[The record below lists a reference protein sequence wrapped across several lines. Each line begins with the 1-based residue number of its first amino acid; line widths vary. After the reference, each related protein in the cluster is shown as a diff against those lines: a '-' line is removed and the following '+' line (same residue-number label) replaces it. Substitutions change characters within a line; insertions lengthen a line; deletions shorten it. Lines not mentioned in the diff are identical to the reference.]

1 MTFPDAPGRGKPE
14 KQYVEDPAIATLET
28 LGWRLTP
35 LSDVQRVGP
44 RSAILRDRLHAALS
58 RLNPGL
64 SPEALELAVRRVSA
78 RERLGLVEG
87 NREVHG
93 VLTHGFSV
101 RLDDDPGGLPSR
113 TVQLADF
120 VDTSRNEYT
129 LIRQFPVVGEGG
141 RRIEFDL
148 SLFVNGVLWAV
159 LECKYARGDLG
170 AALSEGHLQLSR
182 YQSLAD
188 YVGRGA
194 PSVFASVQVLGV
206 LCGSEAVSLGVYGA
220 VGASARA
227 FAPFPEAYPQ
237 GAAWLADALG
247 LPPGGQPN
255 PQQILLYSVFAP
267 ENLLEFARSFTVY
280 EVKDGRLIR
289 KLARHQQRVAVD
301 RVARRVLGLLP
312 VGPEADPAM
321 PAGDIGKGGI
331 IWHTQGSG
339 KSLTMVWLAQK
350 LRQTEL
356 RQENPNIVVVTDRV
370 SLDGQITGVFGEA
383 GLTLPE
389 RARTTT
395 ELRKLLG
402 ATGGVTVMTTVQ
414 KFADFMK
421 KPGRTSGRKVFVL
434 VDEAHRTQ
442 YGDMAQEMRKALP
455 GATFIAFTG
464 TPIEKRNRS
473 TMRVFG
479 PYIHRYTMLEA
490 VRDKATVPIYYESRD
505 VGGMF
510 LANRDIDEAME
521 RFFPDLDE
529 RETAKRKHATLEA
542 VAGATS
548 RVSAIAEDIIKH
560 FTRFIEPSGFKG
572 QVVAASR
579 ENAVRYWKAIRDLQG
594 PECTVV
600 ITTKANDED
609 QFAQF
614 SRTAKELEKLTDDF
628 ANDPADSLKLLIVVD
643 MLLTGFDA
651 PLEQVMYLDR
661 PLSQHTLLQAIARV
675 NRTYEGKEAGFIMD
689 YWGITQDLK
698 EALKVFDE
706 ADVQGVMKPREDLR
720 RELEIRHRRVMRL
733 FGATRLTLDDAL
745 LMLDDAPTRQEFE
758 VAYRQLAQTYNAL
771 LPEVNHDG
779 IEADF
784 KWLSVLRHR
793 AAQRIDRA
801 EAADYRDM
809 GQKVRRLIDDVVVA
823 DSVEQVLPPIDI
835 LAPDFIQQANREAE
849 DADSEKDLQAL
860 ASEIAHQARHEIT
873 LKFPQNPAAY
883 KTLRERLEEILE
895 QQRLRRI
902 DARQAVGQLK
912 DVISSLQQITFGRAH
927 SRLSAD
933 AEAVYG
939 QLSLQGVA
947 DETLAGTLEET
958 IKKLTVVDWSH
969 KEDVQRE
976 MRRQIKRELR
986 AAGVSAEVLEGLT
999 AAIVDV
1005 ARARFG

>member
-1 MTFPDAPGRGKPE
+1 MTYADVPGRGKPE
-14 KQYVEDPAIATLET
+14 KVYVEDPAILTLEM
-28 LGWRLTP
+28 LGWQVTP
-35 LSDVQRVGP
+35 VSAVERVGP
-44 RSAILRDRLHAALS
+44 RSGILRDRLQAALL
-58 RLNPGL
+58 RLNEGL
-64 SPEALELAVRRVSA
+64 STEALELAVRRVSA

-101 RLDDDPGGLPSR
+101 RLDDDSGLPSR
-113 TVQLADF
+113 TVRVLDY

-129 LIRQFPVVGEGG
+129 LIRQFPVVGDGG

-148 SLFVNGVLWAV
+148 ALFVNGVLWAV

-170 AALSEGHLQLSR
+170 AALAEGHAQLAR
-182 YQSLAD
+182 YQALGD
-188 YVGRGA
+188 YAGRGA
-194 PSVFASVQVLGV
+194 PGVFASVQVLGV

-220 VGASARA
+220 VGAPVRA

-237 GAAWLADALG
+237 GSVWLADALE
-247 LPPGGQPN
+247 LPPGAQPT
-255 PQQILLYSVFAP
+255 PQQVLLYSVFSP
-267 ENLLEFARSFTVY
+267 ENVVEFARSFTVY
-280 EVKDGRLIR
+280 EVKDRHLIR

-312 VGPEADPAM
+312 VGPEADPSM
-321 PAGDIGKGGI
+321 PSEDIGKGGV

-389 RARTTT
+389 RARTTAD
-395 ELRKLLG
+395 LQKLLG

-414 KFADFMK
+414 KFAEFMS
-421 KPGRTSGRKVFVL
+421 KPGRTSSRKVFVL

-442 YGDMAQEMRKALP
+442 YGDMAQQMRKALP

-505 VGGMF
+505 VDGLF
-510 LANRDIDEAME
+510 LANRNIDEALA
-521 RFFPDLDE
+521 RFFPNPQE
-529 RETAKRKHATLEA
+529 REDAKRRYATLEA
-542 VAGATS
+542 VAGADS
-548 RVSAIAEDIIKH
+548 RVSAIAEDIIRH
-560 FTRFIEPSGFKG
+560 FTEFIGPNGFKG

-579 ENAVRYWKAIRDLQG
+579 ENAVRYWEAIRKLDG

-600 ITTKANDED
+600 VTTKGNDEER
-609 QFAQF
+609 FAQF
-614 SRTAKELEKLTDDF
+614 SRTAKELETLTDTF
-628 ANDPADSLKLLIVVD
+628 ANNAADPLQLLIVVD

-661 PLSQHTLLQAIARV
+661 PLSEHSLLQAIARV
-675 NRTYEGKEAGFIMD
+675 NRTYEGKEAGFIID

-706 ADVQGVMKPREDLR
+706 ADVQGVMKPRDDLR
-720 RELEIRHRRVMRL
+720 RELELRHRRAMRL
-733 FGATRLTLDDAL
+733 FGEPRPTLEDAL
-745 LMLDDAPTRQEFE
+745 LMLDDDPTRQEFE
-758 VAYRQLAQTYNAL
+758 VAYRQLVQTYNAL
-771 LPEVNHDG
+771 MPEVNNAV
-779 IEADF
+779 IEEDF
-784 KWLSVLRHR
+784 AWLTLLRHR
-793 AAQRIDRA
+793 AAQRIDRTDS
-801 EAADYRDM
+801 ADVRDM
-809 GQKVRRLIDDVVVA
+809 GKKVRTLIDQVVMA
-823 DSVEQVLPPIDI
+823 DGVEQVLPPIDI
-835 LAPDFIQQANREAE
+835 LAPDFIEQAAEA
-849 DADSEKDLQAL
+849 ARAGSEKDVQAM
-860 ASEIAHQARHEIT
+860 ASDMAHQARHEIA

-883 KTLRERLEEILE
+883 KTLRERLEEIIE

-902 DARQAVGQLK
+902 DAMQALGQLK
-912 DVISSLQQITFGRAH
+912 DVITALQQVSFGRAH
-927 SRLSAD
+927 SGLSAD
-933 AEAVYG
+933 AEAIFG
-939 QLSLQGVA
+939 QLDLQDVS
-947 DETLAGTLEET
+947 DEALATTLEQT

-976 MRRQIKRELR
+976 MRRQVKRDLR
-986 AAGVSAEVLEGLT
+986 RAGVDSALLEPLT
-999 AAIVDV
+999 AGILDV
-1005 ARARFG
+1005 ARARLG